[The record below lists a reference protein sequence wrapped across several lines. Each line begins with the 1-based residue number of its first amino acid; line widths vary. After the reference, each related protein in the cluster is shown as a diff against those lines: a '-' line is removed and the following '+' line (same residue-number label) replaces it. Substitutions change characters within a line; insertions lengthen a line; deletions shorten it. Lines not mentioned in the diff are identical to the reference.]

1 MHDSITK
8 EGADLFG
15 PDSYHVNTLQVVPM
29 KANRRW
35 AYQLSTPARWEVWRV
50 SEAVYTALED
60 TDTIILFVE
69 VDRTPVEI
77 DGELCRIVTVIAKEA
92 E

>member
-15 PDSYHVNTLQVVPM
+15 PDSYHVNTLQAFLM

-35 AYQLSTPARWEVWRV
+35 AHQLSAPARWPVQRV
-50 SEAVYTALED
+50 REAIYAAFED
-60 TDTIILFVE
+60 TDNTILYME

-77 DGELCRIVTVIAKEA
+77 NGELCKIVTVIAKEA

>member
-15 PDSYHVNTLQVVPM
+15 PDSYHVHTLQVAFM
-29 KANRRW
+29 KANRRFCI
-35 AYQLSTPARWEVWRV
+35 QLSTPNWRAERV
-50 SEAVYTALED
+50 HNAVCQYLENEGFEAIET
-60 TDTIILFVE
+60 E
-69 VDRTPVEI
+69 VDDPVEI